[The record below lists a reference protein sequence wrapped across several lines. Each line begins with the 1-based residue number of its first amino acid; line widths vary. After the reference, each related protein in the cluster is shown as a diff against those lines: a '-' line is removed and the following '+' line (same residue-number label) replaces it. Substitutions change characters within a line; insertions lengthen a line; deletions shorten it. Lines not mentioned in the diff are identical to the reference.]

1 MRVANEEMLEGAG
14 RSYSERVREKII
26 ARGFYYLARGHFMVS
41 IPHKPKKFVILKNK
55 KERPDKS

>member
-1 MRVANEEMLEGAG
+1 MLEGAG

-41 IPHKPKKFVILKNK
+41 IPRKPKRFVILENK